1 MGKVTF
7 LPSKKSVKART
18 GQTLVGVASSARVVI
33 PQRCGGHA
41 SCLMCRVVVENGLLC
56 PPTALEKRK
65 LPEKDLANGIRL
77 ACQAKTTEKDCTVRI
92 PESKLK
98 SVVAAVLE
106 RQRKENE
113 DGM

>member
-7 LPSKKSVKART
+7 LPVNKSVKARA
-18 GQTLVGVASSARVVI
+18 GQTVVSVAASARVVI

-56 PPTALEKRK
+56 PPTVLEQRK
-65 LPEKDLANGIRL
+65 LPEKDLERGIRL
-77 ACQAKTTEKDCTVRI
+77 ACQAKTTEKDCTVCI
-92 PESKLK
+92 PENKLK
-98 SVVAAVLE
+98 SVVAAALE

-113 DGM
+113 EGI